1 MSTSFPLKLA
11 FLLLFISFVSVG
23 CSGDPDA
30 EVQSALHRAVD
41 IYFGESDESDIQPA
55 LERLR
60 QAVADGGNPDAT
72 YEGASPLY
80 LAIWENDMELA
91 TLLIDHGADVSA
103 RDLDQD
109 GEPDYPPLLIAIV
122 DSEEINP
129 DMIALLIKAGSEVNS
144 NGDFQPPL
152 AAAVEAGSMSTVK
165 TLLQAG
171 ADPDG
176 LEDWDTPLE
185 QAAEDG
191 NIEMFDL
198 LRASGAKP
206 RNTGYLLS
214 YAAGSSNPEMLQ
226 RVLPLHSG
234 SNEDLRLFEM
244 ALIGLLDDRD
254 DEVRRSGAKSVM
266 EQLRA
271 AGFEPKPE
279 EFNYAMPVAAESLDI
294 QALETMFLY
303 GASASTADESGK
315 TCLMQA
321 IDAAGLGKIVELETP
336 PESLFELQDTQVA
349 DVVRLLLNHGA
360 DVNAQD
366 KRGRTALMR
375 ATTTFNVSSV
385 RLLLEQGAD
394 RNLVDEK
401 GQTALDLM
409 LSSKLLQENKD
420 DTAGRMMQALV
431 GFTPEFRRLAKT
443 RAEQIRIALE

>member
-1 MSTSFPLKLA
+1 MSTSFQLKLA
-11 FLLLFISFVSVG
+11 FLLLLISLVSVG

-30 EVQSALHRAVD
+30 ELQSALRRAAD
-41 IYFGESDESDIQPA
+41 IHFGDFDESDIQPA
-55 LERLR
+55 MERLR
-60 QAVADGGNPDAT
+60 QAVANGGSPDAT
-72 YEGASPLY
+72 YEGVSPLY

-91 TLLIDHGADVSA
+91 TLLIDRGADVNA

-109 GEPDYPPLLIAIV
+109 GEADYPPLLIAIT

-129 DMIALLIKAGSEVNS
+129 DMIALLIAAGSDVNS
-144 NGDFQPPL
+144 NGEYLPPL
-152 AAAVEAGSMSTVK
+152 SAAVEAGSMSTVK
-165 TLLQAG
+165 TLLKAG

-176 LEDWDTPLE
+176 FEDWTTPLD
-185 QAAEDG
+185 QAAMDG
-191 NIEMFDL
+191 NVEMFDL
-198 LRASGAKP
+198 LRASGAKVQ
-206 RNTGYLLS
+206 NTGYLLS

-226 RVLPLHSG
+226 RVLPLYDG
-234 SNEDLRLFEM
+234 TEEDLRLFEM
-244 ALIGLLDDRD
+244 ALGGLLDDPED
-254 DEVRRSGAKSVM
+254 DARRSGAKTVM

-279 EFNYAMPVAAESLDI
+279 EFNVAMLVAAESLDI
-294 QALETMFLY
+294 QALETMFFY
-303 GASASTADESGK
+303 GASASTVDESGK

-321 IDAAGLGKIVELETP
+321 VDAAGLSKIVELETP
-336 PESLFELQDTQVA
+336 PESLFELQDTKVA
-349 DVVRLLLNHGA
+349 EVVRLLLNHGA

-375 ATTTFNVSSV
+375 ATTTFNVTAV

-420 DTAGRMMQALV
+420 DTAGRMMQAMV

-443 RAEQIRIALE
+443 RAEQIRVALE